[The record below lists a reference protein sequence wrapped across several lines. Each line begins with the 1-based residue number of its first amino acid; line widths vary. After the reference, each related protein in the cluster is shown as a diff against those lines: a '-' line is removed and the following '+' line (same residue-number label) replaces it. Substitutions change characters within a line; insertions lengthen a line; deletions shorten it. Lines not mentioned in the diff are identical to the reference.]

1 MSRWIVCVCLAGIV
15 SWYGESSVLAQDPSQ
30 PSRDTTSVGGTAGVA
45 TSPTS
50 GVPGGANLNQGTGA
64 QPTLQEFGQGFVGGS
79 QNEGRFIG
87 SQFSGQQ
94 QVGGGR
100 NVFGGGGR
108 GGGGGG
114 RFTMPNQ
121 SSRNSATKRV
131 RPRHRISFSFE
142 SRSQAKI
149 QTSLDARFSL
159 LLTKRPEFK
168 NVTIAV
174 GKPGELTL
182 SGNVPSSTVKRIAT
196 AMVRME
202 SGVRRVTNQ
211 LSVVDPKAQPKTD
224 SSPSSSQSPAK

>member
-15 SWYGESSVLAQDPSQ
+15 SWYGESSALAQVPSQ
-30 PSRDTTSVGGTAGVA
+30 PNRDTTSVGGTAGVS

-64 QPTLQEFGQGFVGGS
+64 QPNVQDFGQGFVGGS

-108 GGGGGG
+108 GGGG

-131 RPRHRISFSFE
+131 RPRHRIAFAFA
-142 SRSQAKI
+142 SRSPAKI
-149 QTSLDARFSL
+149 QTSLDVRFSL
-159 LLTKRPEFK
+159 LLTRRPEFK

-174 GKPGELTL
+174 GKKPGELTL
-182 SGNVPSSTVKRIAT
+182 SGSVPSSAAKRIAT

-224 SSPSSSQSPAK
+224 SGASSSQPPAK

>member
-1 MSRWIVCVCLAGIV
+1 
-15 SWYGESSVLAQDPSQ
+15 
-30 PSRDTTSVGGTAGVA
+30 VA
-45 TSPTS
+45 TTPTS
-50 GVPGGANLNQGTGA
+50 GVPGGTNLNQGTGA
-64 QPTLQEFGQGFVGGS
+64 QPNLQDFGQGFVGGS
-79 QNEGRFIG
+79 QNQGRFVG

-108 GGGGGG
+108 GGGGRGGGG

-131 RPRHRISFSFE
+131 RPRHRIAFAFE

-149 QTSLDARFSL
+149 QTSLDVRFSL
-159 LLTKRPEFK
+159 LLTRRPEFK

-182 SGNVPSSTVKRIAT
+182 TGSVPNSTAKRIAL

-211 LSVVDPKAQPKTD
+211 LSVVDSKAQPKTD
-224 SSPSSSQSPAK
+224 SSQSPAK

>member
-1 MSRWIVCVCLAGIV
+1 MSRWIACVCLVGIV
-15 SWYGESSVLAQDPSQ
+15 SWYGESSALAQVPSQ
-30 PSRDTTSVGGTAGVA
+30 PNRDTTSVGGTAGVS

-50 GVPGGANLNQGTGA
+50 GVPGGTNLNQGTGA
-64 QPTLQEFGQGFVGGS
+64 QPNLQEFGQGFVGGS

-131 RPRHRISFSFE
+131 RPRHRIAFAFE
-142 SRSQAKI
+142 SRSLAKI
-149 QTSLDARFSL
+149 QTSLDVRFSL

-202 SGVRRVTNQ
+202 PGVRRVTNQ

-224 SSPSSSQSPAK
+224 GSPSSSQSPAK

>member
-1 MSRWIVCVCLAGIV
+1 MSRWIVCVCLVGIV
-15 SWYGESSVLAQDPSQ
+15 SWYGESSALAQD
-30 PSRDTTSVGGTAGVA
+30 RDTTSVGGTAGVA
-45 TSPTS
+45 TSPTA
-50 GVPGGANLNQGTGA
+50 GVPGGTNLNQGTGA
-64 QPTLQEFGQGFVGGS
+64 QPNLQEFGQGFVGGS

-100 NVFGGGGR
+100 NVFGSGGR
-108 GGGGGG
+108 GSGG

-131 RPRHRISFSFE
+131 RPRHRIAFAFD

-149 QTSLDARFSL
+149 QASLDGRFAL

-168 NVTIAV
+168 AVTIVV

-182 SGNVPSSTVKRIAT
+182 SGSVPSSTAKRIAT

-202 SGVRRVTNQ
+202 PGVRRVTNQ

>member
-1 MSRWIVCVCLAGIV
+1 MSRWIGCVCLVGIV
-15 SWYGESSVLAQDPSQ
+15 FLYGESSALAQTPSQ
-30 PSRDTTSVGGTAGVA
+30 PSRDTTSVGGTAGVS

-64 QPTLQEFGQGFVGGS
+64 QPNVQDFGQGFVGGS

-94 QVGGGR
+94 QQVGGGR

-108 GGGGGG
+108 GGGG

-131 RPRHRISFSFE
+131 RPRHRISFAFE

-149 QTSLDARFSL
+149 QTSLDVRFSL

-202 SGVRRVTNQ
+202 PGVRRVTNQ